1 MLVVELYVGSQ
12 IAIVAVQVTGIDVG
26 SRSHRKQ
33 IRDCSANDCSLET
46 VCVRDGPGGH
56 ETAVTPSAHA
66 QVIRISDST
75 RYQLIHAVHT
85 VLKIAKAP
93 VTIVCFGKRRSGA
106 IRTARIGE
114 KYSVTMRRENASPV
128 IPIAVKTSGPGRLR
142 PAVIM
147 NDRFVTFPFG
157 VARMQKKNAR
167 RVLTIQKRL
176 TAFFH

>member
-46 VCVRDGPGGH
+46 VCVRDSPGGH

-93 VTIVCFGKRRSGA
+93 VTIVCFGKRRPDA

-128 IPIAVKTSGPGRLR
+128 IPIAVKTGGPGLLR
-142 PAVIM
+142 PAVIV
-147 NDRFVTFPFG
+147 NDRFVTLPFF
-157 VARMQKKNAR
+157 VAGRQQENSMNRFSIFRTLPAYF
-167 RVLTIQKRL
+167 L
-176 TAFFH
+176 